1 MRRIDKKKNMVKA
14 NLLAEQR
21 YLQSKGLISETILP
35 LADGKFAFAEE
46 AEENL
51 PKYKHGEVISCTKS
65 IVGETG
71 TLEEGVKTFGI
82 GAFLVCSMGM
92 TSCEKANKDNM
103 YKYVYD
109 TEESLVHA
117 DKNQVPRR
125 ITCLLPSSVV
135 LEDDV
140 NERKRLMNDMRRERL
155 SQGIEAFGDTIV
167 RMDAPTPQSPYMSK
181 DEYGRV
187 IVKSPK

>member
-21 YLQSKGLISETILP
+21 YLQSKGLISEAILP
-35 LADGKFAFAEE
+35 LADGKFAFAE
-46 AEENL
+46 AEEDL

-71 TLEEGVKTFGI
+71 TLEESVKTFAI

-117 DKNQVPRR
+117 DKNQVQRR

-140 NERKRLMNDMRRERL
+140 NERKRLMNDMRLLRS
-155 SQGIEAFGDTIV
+155 SQGTEIFGDTIV